1 MKRCALGVVLILGL
15 ASPSLAQT
23 VADRMISAF
32 EAGARLRMQEQWFQ
46 QMQADRAAAQ
56 EYYRLQLEQLKAQNQ
71 ALLAQ
76 AREIEQAREK
86 QQTQQKSA
94 LFATAY
100 GEAQA
105 VLKEFSARHPDW
117 PQYEA
122 TMMRYAQQVQPTT
135 PQLPMLKYVE
145 ALYFLAKSDEQD
157 QAVTTAA
164 RAKALEVMTA
174 FTKLHPDWR
183 QYEQRM
189 IALSEAHPPEKGIT
203 DLDYLNFLYL
213 LARKQ

>member
-1 MKRCALGVVLILGL
+1 MKRCALVVVLVLAV
-15 ASPSLAQT
+15 ASPSSAQT
-23 VADRMISAF
+23 VADRVISAF

-56 EYYRLQLEQLKAQNQ
+56 EYYRQQLDAMKAQSQ

-76 AREIEQAREK
+76 ARELDQARQK
-86 QQTQQKSA
+86 QQAQQPSA
-94 LFATAY
+94 LFASAY
-100 GEAQA
+100 AEAQT
-105 VLKEFSARHPDW
+105 VLKEFSMRHPDW

-122 TMMRYAQQVQPTT
+122 TMMRYAQQVQRTT

-145 ALYFLAKSDEQD
+145 VLYFLAKSDEQD

-164 RAKALEVMTA
+164 RAKADEVITA
-174 FTKLHPDWR
+174 FSKLHPDWR

-213 LARKQ
+213 LARK